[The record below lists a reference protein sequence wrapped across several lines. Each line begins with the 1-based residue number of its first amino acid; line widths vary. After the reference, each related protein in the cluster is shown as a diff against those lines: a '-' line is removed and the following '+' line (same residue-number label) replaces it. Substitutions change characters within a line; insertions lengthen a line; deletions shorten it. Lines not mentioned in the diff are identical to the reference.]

1 MAEAPA
7 FDGALADRTAA
18 EHAEQ
23 GAIARLLGF
32 VAGFRGRP
40 ELRRPIVALYASS
53 IEGIE
58 NGPTLARFRL
68 EHLAAGGGAV
78 SQLARSI
85 GAGVE
90 VFDLALDQPVKDA
103 SVQSA
108 SSAREVAATLAFGLE
123 AVAKQPDLL
132 VLGDLTL
139 GSARSAATLVAL
151 RLGLSAAEA
160 VDAEDRAFVAV
171 ALARA
176 RAASPRDVLEEM
188 AEVGGREIAA
198 LAGAILAARV
208 SSVPVLIDSPAAL
221 AAALMISSLA
231 PGATAHCLMSATPD
245 SPALRKAA
253 QALGLTPV
261 LGLASGSS
269 EGVDGLQVLAML
281 RQLSD

>member
-1 MAEAPA
+1 M
-7 FDGALADRTAA
+7 
-18 EHAEQ
+18 
-23 GAIARLLGF
+23 
-32 VAGFRGRP
+32 
-40 ELRRPIVALYASS
+40 
-53 IEGIE
+53 
-58 NGPTLARFRL
+58 
-68 EHLAAGGGAV
+68 
-78 SQLARSI
+78 
-85 GAGVE
+85 
-90 VFDLALDQPVKDA
+90 
-103 SVQSA
+103 QSA

-231 PGATAHCLMSATPD
+231 PGATAHCLLSATPD